1 MTTLATIDLYP
12 PDMLEGVIARQ
23 WAGMILECEDHAINE
38 DPIRVVIAR
47 SRALMRDAGW
57 MPSYEHR
64 FLALLRDD
72 LTALTFGHP
81 VTRQFVQI
89 LTSQL
94 EFN

>member
-1 MTTLATIDLYP
+1 MTLTTIDLYP
-12 PDMLEGVIARQ
+12 PNTLEGIVARE
-23 WAGMILECEDHAINE
+23 WASMILECEDHTINAE
-38 DPIRVVIAR
+38 PIREVIAR
-47 SRALMRDAGW
+47 SRCLMRDAGW
-57 MPSYEHR
+57 PPLYEHS
-64 FLALLRDD
+64 FLELLRND